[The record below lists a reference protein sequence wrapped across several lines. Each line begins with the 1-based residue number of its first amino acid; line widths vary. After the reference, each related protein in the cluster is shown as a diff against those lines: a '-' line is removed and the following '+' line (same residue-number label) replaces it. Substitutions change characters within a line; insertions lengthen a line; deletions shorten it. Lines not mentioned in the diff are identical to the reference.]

1 MVLSKTPNF
10 GNVTQKMHSETK
22 ESVHPSAFPLLTL
35 LFFMWGF
42 ITCLNDSLIPHFK
55 AVFHLSF
62 FESSL
67 VQFAFFG
74 AYFFGSLVFFLL
86 SGSGKDPISV
96 IGYRNGIRLGLLI
109 SSLGTFLFLPAAS
122 MTSFGFFLLAL
133 FCLALG
139 LTLLQVAANPF
150 AAILGKPESAS
161 QRLNMA
167 QALNSL
173 GTTLAPLIGGA
184 FILAG
189 TGEAAELSSLKTPYL
204 MLGLCF
210 LVLFLLFTFGKLP
223 EYKSDNHVVKGMGAL
238 RFPTLVLG
246 IPAIFFYVG
255 GEVSTGSFLTS
266 YAELPES
273 GGFNPK
279 EASSFVSL
287 YWGSLM
293 IGRFTGT
300 LGIMKIKESL
310 RWILSLLIPF
320 LVFLFLLII
329 FFIKGLTIETFLPYW
344 PYLLLCGLLFGLS
357 GHLPGRML
365 WIFSLAGFSLLL
377 AGVFFEGKR
386 GLWCILSAGL
396 FNSVMWPLIFTLA
409 IRDLKEFTS
418 QGSSLLVMAILGG
431 ALIPPLQGML
441 ADKAGLRY
449 SYLVPASCMLYILVY
464 GLLMDRKYAA

>member
-1 MVLSKTPNF
+1 MQAGKQEHISPT
-10 GNVTQKMHSETK
+10 
-22 ESVHPSAFPLLTL
+22 AFPLLTL

-42 ITCLNDSLIPHFK
+42 ITCLNDILIPHFR
-55 AVFHLSF
+55 AVFNLSF

-74 AYFFGSLVFFLL
+74 AYFFGSLIYFII
-86 SGSGKDPISV
+86 STAGNDPISR

-109 SSLGTFLFLPAAS
+109 SASGTLLFLPAAS
-122 MTSFGFFLLAL
+122 MLSFGFFLVAL

-150 AAILGKPESAS
+150 AAILGKPETAS

-184 FILAG
+184 FILAAG
-189 TGEAAELSSLKTPYL
+189 NEVADIASVKTPYL
-204 MLGLCF
+204 ILGLCF
-210 LVLFLLFTFGKLP
+210 IALLLVFSIGKLP
-223 EYKSDNHVVKGMGAL
+223 EYRSDAAAVKGMGAL
-238 RFPTLVLG
+238 RFPQLALG

-266 YAELPES
+266 YAALPES
-273 GGFNPK
+273 GAFEAK
-279 EASSFVSL
+279 EATAFVSL

-300 LGIMKIKESL
+300 LGILKIKESIRL
-310 RWILSLLIPF
+310 ILSVLLPF
-320 LVFLFLLII
+320 AVFFFLMVI
-329 FFIKGLTIETFLPYW
+329 FKMKGIGVLPFFHYW
-344 PYLLLCGLLFGLS
+344 PWLLLAGILFCLS
-357 GHLPGRML
+357 GHLAGRML
-365 WIFSLAGFSLLL
+365 WIFALAGFFLLC
-377 AGVFFEGKR
+377 AGVFWESKN
-386 GLWCILSAGL
+386 GLWCIIAAGL

-409 IRDLKEFTS
+409 IRDLKEYTS

-431 ALIPPLQGML
+431 ALIPPLQGFL
-441 ADKAGLRY
+441 ADKFGLRI
-449 SYLVPASCMLYILVY
+449 SYIVPACCMLYIFVY
-464 GLLMDRKYAA
+464 GFLMDKKKSDISPINEI